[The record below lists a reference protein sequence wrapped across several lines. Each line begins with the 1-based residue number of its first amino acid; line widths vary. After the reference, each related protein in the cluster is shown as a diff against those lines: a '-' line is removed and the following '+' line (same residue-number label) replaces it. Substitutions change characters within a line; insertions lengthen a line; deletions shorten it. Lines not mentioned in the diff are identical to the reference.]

1 MERLSNICSQVK
13 ANEVS
18 ATTKSPDDVVI
29 CAAVRTPL
37 TKANRGLL
45 KDTAPE
51 LMLKPVFEELV
62 KRGKCEPKVVQD
74 ITVGNVL
81 QIGAGLFQGRMSS
94 FLSGFPDTT
103 CVVAVNRL
111 CSSGLEACAIVAS
124 KIRMGTIDIGIGA
137 GVENMSM
144 YDMNKSVDPE
154 KLSDAV
160 FEHEKARN
168 CIIPMGV
175 TSENVAE
182 MYKISRETQDRFAV
196 ESHRKAVIA

>member
-37 TKANRGLL
+37 TKASRGLL

-81 QIGAGLFQGRMSS
+81 QIGAGLF
-94 FLSGFPDTT
+94 
-103 CVVAVNRL
+103 
-111 CSSGLEACAIVAS
+111 
-124 KIRMGTIDIGIGA
+124 
-137 GVENMSM
+137 
-144 YDMNKSVDPE
+144 
-154 KLSDAV
+154 
-160 FEHEKARN
+160 
-168 CIIPMGV
+168 
-175 TSENVAE
+175 
-182 MYKISRETQDRFAV
+182 
-196 ESHRKAVIA
+196 